1 LKISKLA
8 DMARVQGSEG
18 EMNNGF
24 GSAGASLVDTYEA
37 ASTGYPGECDFNY
50 RPSEQDIQ
58 LRFAGAKMLH
68 VCQIAPIALG
78 FHRDLV
84 HTAPRPK
91 RAAQDKETRQMESF
105 VRSGTAIAEVGVLI
119 RL

>member
-1 LKISKLA
+1 
-8 DMARVQGSEG
+8 MARVQGSEG

-24 GSAGASLVDTYEA
+24 GSAGASLVDAYEA

-58 LRFAGAKMLH
+58 LRFAGAKMRH
-68 VCQIAPIALG
+68 VRQIAAIALG

-84 HTAPRPK
+84 HTAPRRRRPNGPP
-91 RAAQDKETRQMESF
+91 RIMNPSQMESF
-105 VRSGTAIAEVGVLI
+105 FRSSVATTEVGVLI